1 MNSMPFAAPITRHR
15 AIKSILLGGFLAGVL
30 DGLDAVV
37 FFGLTMGATAVRIF
51 QYIAAGLIGPVSYQG
66 GWRTVAL
73 GVLLHFTVATGS
85 ATVYYLASLE
95 LPGLVRKP
103 LTFGPIFG
111 LVVYIVMYYVIV
123 PQSAVPKTTR
133 PFSALELANELVAH
147 MFFVGLPIALAAKW
161 ADRRNEDVPSSHI

>member
-1 MNSMPFAAPITRHR
+1 MNSMSFAAPARRHR
-15 AIKSILLGGFLAGVL
+15 AIESIMLGGFLAGLL
-30 DGLDAVV
+30 DGLDAIV
-37 FFGLTMGATAVRIF
+37 FFGLTVGATAVRIF

-85 ATVYYLASLE
+85 ATVYNLASLK

-123 PQSAVPKTTR
+123 PQSAVPKTAR
-133 PFSALELANELVAH
+133 AFSALELANELEAH
-147 MFFVGLPIALAAKW
+147 MFLVGLPIALAANW
-161 ADRRNEDVPSSHI
+161 ADRRHN

>member
-37 FFGLTMGATAVRIF
+37 FFGLTM
-51 QYIAAGLIGPVSYQG
+51 
-66 GWRTVAL
+66 

>member
-85 ATVYYLASLE
+85 ATVYYLARTARLGAEAANIRSDIRTRRLH
-95 LPGLVRKP
+95 R
-103 LTFGPIFG
+103 
-111 LVVYIVMYYVIV
+111 YVLRHRSTMRC
-123 PQSAVPKTTR
+123 PENHTTIQR
-133 PFSALELANELVAH
+133 T
-147 MFFVGLPIALAAKW
+147 
-161 ADRRNEDVPSSHI
+161 RTCQ